1 MMATKTRRKPFGE
14 VEPYKVKSKKPPVTQ
29 SSSGRYRGPGTPKM
43 REEFEA
49 TLAAERRE
57 AEAKASK
64 AERDPQPNQ
73 PKGSSKVDVGKKLAP
88 KALGKLNR
96 RMSRFL
102 RFGTANPRQVLM
114 LELIA
119 VLTVVTVDQLAHKQA
134 PTPKAYVAPFIVYLV
149 LGFMAEIGG
158 DGGARVA
165 TGIGLL
171 VLVALVLAN
180 APGIVTGLQVA
191 TGQRQAPVEGVG

>member
-1 MMATKTRRKPFGE
+1 MAVKTRRKPFGE
-14 VEPYKVKSKKPPVTQ
+14 VEPYKVKPRRPAVRTSRGG
-29 SSSGRYRGPGTPKM
+29 SYSGPGTAKM
-43 REEFEA
+43 REEFEG

-57 AEAKASK
+57 AEARASK

-73 PKGSSKVDVGKKLAP
+73 PKGSSRVDVGKKLAP
-88 KALGKLNR
+88 KSFGKLDR
-96 RMSRFL
+96 RMRRFL
-102 RFGTANPRQVLM
+102 RLGTANPRQVLM
-114 LELIA
+114 LELVA
-119 VLTVVTVDQLAHKQA
+119 VLVVVTVDQLAHKQA
-134 PTPKAYVAPFIVYLV
+134 PVPQAYVAPFVVYLV

-180 APGIVTGLQVA
+180 APGIVKALQVA